1 MSSSTIVT
9 FVGAKGGVGTST
21 IAALHAIQLARLGR
35 TVRLS
40 ANDAVDDLAAIVG
53 VPCPGPDETARVLPG
68 LTLGE
73 ERCTDTDAINVIDA
87 GTDCFSGHDGS
98 AVYLVIRNDYQS
110 LRRALNA
117 PRTTTGLVL
126 VTEAQRSL
134 NRRDVE
140 DVLAQTIVA
149 ELRLDPAIARAV
161 DAGLLSTARHL
172 RVDLSLGVATAYTG

>member
-1 MSSSTIVT
+1 MSSPTVT

-40 ANDAVDDLAAIVG
+40 ANDGVDDLAAIVG
-53 VPCPGPDETARVLPG
+53 VPCPGPDETADVLPG

-73 ERCTDTDAINVIDA
+73 ERCTEADAVNVIDA
-87 GTDCFSGHDGS
+87 GTDCFSDHEGS
-98 AVYLVIRNDYQS
+98 DVYLVLRNDYQS

-117 PRTTTGLVL
+117 PRMTTGLVL

-140 DVLAQTIVA
+140 DVLTQPIVA

-161 DAGLLSTARHL
+161 DAGLLTTARHL
-172 RVDLSLGVATAYTG
+172 RVDLSLGAAAAYAG